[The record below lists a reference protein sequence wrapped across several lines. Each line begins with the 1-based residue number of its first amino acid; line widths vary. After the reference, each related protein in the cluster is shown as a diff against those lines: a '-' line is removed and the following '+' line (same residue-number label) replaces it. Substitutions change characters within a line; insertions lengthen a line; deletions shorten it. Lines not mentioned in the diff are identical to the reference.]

1 MGMITV
7 KREELEQMLGRYY
20 NLLGKVK
27 KGTLDMKK
35 ECLRRLGTPGIL
47 GIEQGEKSHLQ

>member
-7 KREELEQMLGRYY
+7 KREELEQMLGWYY

-35 ECLRRLGTPGIL
+35 KCLRMLGTPGIL

>member
-1 MGMITV
+1 MVTV
-7 KREELEQMLGRYY
+7 KREELEQMLGWYY

-35 ECLRRLGTPGIL
+35 KCLRMLGTPGIL
-47 GIEQGEKSHLQ
+47 GVEQGEKSHLQ